1 MTLGIVR
8 SSHIGL
14 HVEDPSAA
22 AAYATEKLGF
32 RSAGSDQQGRHYV
45 KAHGPDPYS
54 VVYVPGQGGIEHV
67 SFLVPDESALSNAEA
82 YLHDNGVEILES
94 ASDSDEKDHGPYLR
108 FEAPDNIV
116 AELTVGPQVS
126 LPVPSFAPAPE
137 SVPGPISLDHFGL
150 CSADVPAAR
159 RFWTEVAG
167 LKLSAT
173 VADLVAFTRPAVYYL
188 CVALFFS
195 QRREG
200 LNHFA
205 VSLKDRTAFLEAVD
219 SFESS
224 GAEIVWG
231 PGRHGPGHNLFCYVR
246 DSGGNI
252 IEYLAEEEIV
262 LDDESYRPRAWSPED
277 VSAFSEWGNMPPEDF
292 L

>member
-14 HVEDPSAA
+14 NVEDPANA
-22 AAYATEKLGF
+22 AAYAVEKLGF
-32 RSAGSDQQGRHYV
+32 RSVGADQQGRHYV
-45 KAHGPDPYS
+45 SAHGPDPYS
-54 VVYVPGQGGIEHV
+54 IVYVPGEGGIEYI
-67 SFLVPDESALSNAEA
+67 SFLVADDSALFSAETNLRDA
-82 YLHDNGVEILES
+82 GVEILKP
-94 ASDSDEKDHGPYLR
+94 AGDSEEKDHGPSLR
-108 FEAPDNIV
+108 FRAPDGIV

-126 LPVPSFAPAPE
+126 LPVPSFAPAPG

-150 CSADVPAAR
+150 WSADVPAAR

-167 LKLSAT
+167 LNLSAT
-173 VADLVAFTRPAVYYL
+173 VADLVAFTRPAIYYL

-195 QRREG
+195 PQRSG
-200 LNHFA
+200 LQHFA
-205 VSLKDRTAFLEAVD
+205 ISLKDRTAFLEAVE
-219 SFESS
+219 SFRSS
-224 GAEIVWG
+224 GVEIAWG

-246 DSGGNI
+246 DFGGNI

-277 VSAFSEWGNMPPEDF
+277 TNAFSEWGNMPPGDF